1 MTKSKPKS
9 KSVFPDDLYVVAGNS
24 LVESDF
30 FYGAAT
36 PAEMLAAG
44 DKATVAIYR
53 LVETCE
59 MSADVV
65 VNRKSVVVTR
75 KSAKK

>member
-1 MTKSKPKS
+1 MTKAKPKVV
-9 KSVFPDDLYVVAGNS
+9 KSAPTFPDSLYVIEG
-24 LVESDF
+24 LGPHGEGDKYF
-30 FYGAAT
+30 IAAADETELLT
-36 PAEMLAAG
+36 PG
-44 DKATVAIYR
+44 DKATIGIYR

-65 VNRKSVVVTR
+65 VTR